1 MKPRLFF
8 LPYLL
13 AGLALSVVATELR
26 IRVDAARIH
35 GSTPLVET
43 ADACGGGDRDLK
55 PDNAMLS
62 SHAVVLQRHAEQLA
76 DLRLALDTL
85 VRVADPR
92 LFGVERVPV
101 LGEPWS
107 RIGEAR
113 ERVRVQSWD
122 GTDEG
127 NRVRGGGR

>member
-8 LPYLL
+8 LPWLL
-13 AGLALSVVATELR
+13 AGLLLSIAATE
-26 IRVDAARIH
+26 IRVRVERGRLHRPATPVDTAGVCAPVVEDLATPAADY
-35 GSTPLVET
+35 TAALVT
-43 ADACGGGDRDLK
+43 
-55 PDNAMLS
+55 
-62 SHAVVLQRHAEQLA
+62 LQRHAEQLA

-92 LFGVERVPV
+92 VFGVERVPV
-101 LGEPWS
+101 LGEGWS

-122 GTDEG
+122 GVTPAKG
-127 NRVRGGGR
+127 AGR